1 MIWLTW
7 RQFRVQAFAG
17 GGALALLA
25 IVLGLTGPD
34 MADAYES
41 GLATCGD
48 AESCQRFA
56 ESFFA
61 DHQPAFLGLLAIV
74 LLTPALVG
82 LFWGAPLIAREVE
95 AGTHRLVWNQSV
107 TRTRWLAVKLA
118 VTGLVAMLLT
128 GLATFAV
135 GWWAEPLDEAAG
147 LEAARMTPLM
157 FDGRGIAP
165 MGYAAFAFT
174 LGVAVGL
181 LVRRTLAAMA
191 VTLAVFAVVQVA
203 MPLVVRERLLPPTSV
218 TMEIT
223 STNLGGFMS
232 RGPGTPIKLTVK
244 PGDPGAWMLTNE
256 TLDKSGK
263 VVDTVPLK
271 MGEGPCAENRE
282 PGARGPAA
290 ACLAEINRLGYR
302 QKLVYHGSDRFWPL
316 QWAETGLY
324 VVLSLGLA
332 GFCFYRIRRNLS

>member
-7 RQFRVQAFAG
+7 RQFRVQALAG

-25 IVLGLTGPD
+25 IVLGVTGPD
-34 MADAYES
+34 LADDYAS

-48 AESCQRFA
+48 AEDCERFA

-118 VTGLVAMLLT
+118 VTGSVAMLLT
-128 GLATFAV
+128 GLAAFAV
-135 GWWAEPLDEAAG
+135 DWWAEPLDEAAG

-181 LVRRTLAAMA
+181 LTRRTLAAMA
-191 VTLAVFAVVQVA
+191 VTLAVFAVVQIA
-203 MPLVVRERLLPPTSV
+203 MPLVVRERLLPPTNV
-218 TMEIT
+218 TTEIT
-223 STNLGGFMS
+223 RANLGGFMS
-232 RGPGTPIKLTVK
+232 RGPGMPIKLTVK
-244 PGDPGAWMLTNE
+244 PDDPGAWMLTNE
-256 TLDKSGK
+256 TVDRSGK
-263 VVDTVPLK
+263 VVDTVPMK
-271 MGEGPCAENRE
+271 MGVGPCTEQRA
-282 PGARGPAA
+282 PGPPGPAA
-290 ACLAEINRLGYR
+290 ECLAEIKRLGYR

-316 QWAETGLY
+316 QWAETGVY
-324 VVLSLGLA
+324 AVLSLGLA